1 MRKIVRTIDAVSE
14 WTGKTGRWLGVM
26 LMLLV
31 TYEVIMRYVFTKPS
45 LWGYEMSVILAASL
59 YVLAFSYAHLHGA
72 HVRVDMIYSHLP
84 NRGKA
89 TIDVLGGLFLFLPFI
104 ILLTIN
110 AWDWMFVS
118 WATNEKMP
126 ITGWYPPAG
135 PLRTVVFYGLA
146 LFALQGIAQFIRD
159 LYKLV
164 TNKSYEPVATIDKEQ
179 AI

>member
-1 MRKIVRTIDAVSE
+1 MKKIIRTIDSISE
-14 WTGKTGRWLGVM
+14 WTGKTGRWLGVL

-31 TYEVIMRYVFTKPS
+31 TYEVFMRYVFTKPS
-45 LWGYEMSVILAASL
+45 LWAYEVTVIMAASL

-89 TIDVLGGLFLFLPFI
+89 IIDVLGGLLLFLPFV
-104 ILLTIN
+104 ILLSIN
-110 AWDWMFVS
+110 AWDWMVTA

-135 PLRTVVFYGLA
+135 PLRTVVFYGIA

-159 LYKLV
+159 IYKMI
-164 TNKSYEPVATIDKEQ
+164 TNKPYEPIAVDEGPVT
-179 AI
+179 